1 MKLHRIERQSDWQD
15 IPAEDLNF
23 FQKIAKKTHGI
34 VTPANVIT
42 TIGLGLVIDGC
53 NDLDQNPN
61 KALIKVS
68 AGRVAD
74 YLDGIVADK
83 TQTKSKIGEAAD
95 VMADKIAALA
105 LLKSINDN
113 KLLSNSFLNFLVLQN
128 SANSSLGLYSKLSH
142 QELHSSKNGKIAT
155 ALQTGIFMTSIASYT
170 LEKSY
175 PTHQKEVRKIQN
187 LLTLLTIPTI
197 VMSAL
202 ATYDYL
208 NGQS

>member
-1 MKLHRIERQSDWQD
+1 MKLHRVQEQSDWHN
-15 IPAEDLNF
+15 IPDNDLNF
-23 FQKIAKKTHGI
+23 FQKVAKKTHG
-34 VTPANVIT
+34 VLTPGNIIT
-42 TIGLGLVIDGC
+42 TIGLGLVISGC

-61 KALIKVS
+61 KTLIKVS

-95 VMADKIAALA
+95 VMADKIATLA
-105 LLKSINDN
+105 LLKSINDH
-113 KLLSNSFLNFLVLQN
+113 KLLSSSFLKFLVVQN

-155 ALQTGIFMTSIASYT
+155 ALQTPVFVASIASFA
-170 LEKSY
+170 LEKSHPAY
-175 PTHQKEVRKIQN
+175 QKEVKKIQN
-187 LLTLLTIPTI
+187 LLTIPTI

-208 NGQS
+208 NG